1 MHGRGSIHTDEGF
14 TVAAMAKQKLIVK
27 HSRKDKSRN
36 VIAIC
41 GDGWTVDAAQAIANI
56 RNETHEYRVLR
67 ADGPLVRPYGDSYLR
82 SDKDA
87 VTGNNLD
94 SLPDC

>member
-1 MHGRGSIHTDEGF
+1 
-14 TVAAMAKQKLIVK
+14 MAKQNLIVLR
-27 HSRKDKSRN
+27 SRKDHVGN
-36 VIAIC
+36 IIGIC
-41 GDGWTVDAAQAIANI
+41 GDGWVVDAPTAIIHI

-67 ADGPLVRPYGDSYLR
+67 LDGPYVRPYGDKYLR

-94 SLPDC
+94 SLPNC

>member
-1 MHGRGSIHTDEGF
+1 MP
-14 TVAAMAKQKLIVK
+14 KQQLIVER
-27 HSRKDKSRN
+27 SRKDWSRN

-41 GDGWTVDAAQAIANI
+41 GDGWSFDAAEAITNI

-67 ADGPLVRPYGDSYLR
+67 ADGPYVRPYGDSYLR
-82 SDKDA
+82 SDKDS

>member
-1 MHGRGSIHTDEGF
+1 
-14 TVAAMAKQKLIVK
+14 MAKQTFIVK
-27 HSRKDKSRN
+27 RSRKDQSRN

-41 GDGWTVDAAQAIANI
+41 GDGGTVDAAQAIANI

-67 ADGPLVRPYGDSYLR
+67 ADGPYVRPYGDKHLR
-82 SDKDA
+82 SDKDS

>member
-1 MHGRGSIHTDEGF
+1 
-14 TVAAMAKQKLIVK
+14 MAKQTLVVK
-27 HSRKDKSRN
+27 RSRKDQSRN
-36 VIAIC
+36 VVAIC
-41 GDGWTVDAAQAIANI
+41 GDGWNVDAAQAIANI
-56 RNETHEYRVLR
+56 RKETHEYRVLR
-67 ADGPLVRPYGDSYLR
+67 ADGPYVRPYGDRFLR